1 MCCWLLSFGVVVQ
14 RQLGQLLSGRALTLF
29 QHVQTCLYIL
39 GELAKLLVN
48 LLPDNIATVWVFGLL
63 VAVLSLVLGQV
74 IFHRLEGKFA
84 QEL

>member
-1 MCCWLLSFGVVVQ
+1 MEGVIPA
-14 RQLGQLLSGRALTLF
+14 GQGPAD
-29 QHVQTCLYIL
+29 
-39 GELAKLLVN
+39 